1 MAVNVY
7 IPTPFRRLTGNRD
20 RVEVNGSTVGEVLQ
34 QLEGSFPG
42 FDQMLRDGDKQIPS
56 HINIYLNTR
65 EIHGLQGERT
75 PVAYGDE
82 VAVIPAIAGGAA
94 APLTADQVTRYS
106 RHIIM
111 PQVGP

>member
-56 HINIYLNTR
+56 HINIYLNNQ
-65 EIHGLQGERT
+65 EIHDLDGIAT
-75 PVAYGDE
+75 TVADGDQL
-82 VAVIPAIAGGAA
+82 AVIPALAGGASTKA
-94 APLTADQVTRYS
+94 ER
-106 RHIIM
+106 
-111 PQVGP
+111 